1 MSQSSSTLPDA
12 GLALTVSI
20 VVYRSDPAVLQLTLD
35 SIVGAIHYAQNIGLL
50 SKASIDIIHNCAS
63 EPALT
68 ALVAACRTQATGID
82 IELLEGHGNVGYG
95 RGHNLSINKAAS
107 HCHLILNPDV
117 TLAPES
123 LVEGLQ
129 FISRNPEIVAL
140 SPAVTDGEGHKQYV
154 CKRYP
159 SVLDFLLR
167 GFAPAF
173 LKRSF
178 ATRLARYE
186 MRDLPEQEPST
197 DIPIISGCFM
207 LFRTAALRSVGG
219 FDERYFLYFEDFDL
233 SLRVH
238 SKGSLAYLP
247 SMHIVH
253 LGGNSARKG
262 LSHIGMFARSG
273 LRFYNSHG
281 WRLL

>member
-1 MSQSSSTLPDA
+1 MSQLSSTLPDA

-20 VVYRSDPAVLQLTLD
+20 VVYGSDPEVLQLTLD

-68 ALVAACRTQATGID
+68 ALVAACRTQAID
-82 IELLEGHGNVGYG
+82 IDVALLEGHGNVGYG
-95 RGHNLSINKAAS
+95 RGHNLSINKAES

-117 TLAPES
+117 TLATNS
-123 LVEGLQ
+123 LADGLE
-129 FISRNPEIVAL
+129 FMIRNPEIVAL
-140 SPAVTDGEGHKQYV
+140 SPAVTDGDGHKQYV

-173 LKRSF
+173 LKRRF

-207 LFRTAALRSVGG
+207 LFRTAALRCVGG

-238 SKGSLAYLP
+238 SQGSLAYLP
-247 SMHIVH
+247 TMHIVH

-262 LSHIGMFARSG
+262 LGHIGMFARSG

>member
-1 MSQSSSTLPDA
+1 VSQSAYQLPES

-35 SIVGAIHYAQNIGLL
+35 SMLQAIHHAQNRRLL
-50 SKASIDIIHNCAS
+50 SSACIDIILNSAS
-63 EPALT
+63 EPAVT
-68 ALVAACRTQATGID
+68 ELVARCRSQAAGID
-82 IELLEGHGNVGYG
+82 IALLEGHGNIGYG
-95 RGHNLSINKAAS
+95 RGHNLSIKKVES

-117 TLAPES
+117 TLSPES
-123 LVEGLQ
+123 LAEGLE
-129 FISRNPEIVAL
+129 FMIRNPEVVAL
-140 SPAVTDGEGHKQYV
+140 SPAVEDGEGHKQYV
-154 CKRYP
+154 CKRFP
-159 SVLDFLLR
+159 SVLDFMLR

-173 LKRSF
+173 VRRLF
-178 ATRLARYE
+178 AARLARYE

-207 LFRTAALRSVGG
+207 LFRTAALRTVGG

-262 LSHIGMFARSG
+262 LRHIGMFARSG
-273 LRFYNSHG
+273 LRFYNTHG

>member
-1 MSQSSSTLPDA
+1 MTQLSSQLPDA

-35 SIVGAIHYAQNIGLL
+35 SIVAAIHHAQGTGLL
-50 SKASIDIIHNCAS
+50 GRASIDIIHNCGS

-68 ALVAACRTQATGID
+68 ALVAVCRKQATDID
-82 IELLEGHGNVGYG
+82 IVLLEGHGNVGYG
-95 RGHNLSINKAAS
+95 RGHNLSINKAES

-129 FISRNPEIVAL
+129 FMSRNPEIVAL

-173 LKRSF
+173 LKRRF

-207 LFRTAALRSVGG
+207 LFRTAALRAVGG

-238 SKGSLAYLP
+238 SEGSLAYLP

-262 LSHIGMFARSG
+262 LGHIGMFARSG

>member
-1 MSQSSSTLPDA
+1 MNQPSPPLPA
-12 GLALTVSI
+12 ACPALTVSI

-35 SIVGAIHYAQNIGLL
+35 SMLAAIHHAQDRQLL
-50 SKASIDIIHNCAS
+50 GGARIDIIHNAAS
-63 EPALT
+63 EQALT
-68 ALVAACRTQATGID
+68 QLIARCRAEAGGVA

-95 RGHNLSINKAAS
+95 RGHNLAIRSAQS

-117 TLAPES
+117 TLRPES
-123 LVEGLQ
+123 LADGLT
-129 FISRNPEIVAL
+129 FMAANPEVVAL
-140 SPAVTDGEGHKQYV
+140 SPAVTDGAGHKQYV

-159 SVLDFLLR
+159 ALLDFLLR

-173 LKRSF
+173 LRRHF
-178 ATRLARYE
+178 ATRLTRYE
-186 MRDLPEQEPST
+186 MRDLPEQAPST

-207 LFRTAALRSVGG
+207 LFRTAALHAVGG

-238 SKGSLAYLP
+238 AQGSLAYLP

-253 LGGNSARKG
+253 LGGHSARKG
-262 LSHIGMFARSG
+262 LGHIGMFARSA

>member
-1 MSQSSSTLPDA
+1 MSSSSTLAPKT
-12 GLALTVSI
+12 GLALSISI

-35 SIVGAIHYAQNIGLL
+35 SLVAAIQHARSEELL
-50 SKASIDIIHNCAS
+50 SSAYIDIVLNS
-63 EPALT
+63 EKDPALN
-68 ALVAACRTQATGID
+68 ALVAYCRAQDSSIEID
-82 IELLEGHGNVGYG
+82 LVEGHGNVGYG
-95 RGHNLSINKAAS
+95 RGHNLSINRATS
-107 HCHLILNPDV
+107 DCHLILNPDV
-117 TLAPES
+117 RLTPES
-123 LVEGLQ
+123 LSEGLR
-129 FISRNPEIVAL
+129 FIAQNPEVVAL

-159 SVLDFLLR
+159 SVFDFLLR
-167 GFAPAF
+167 GFAPAAI
-173 LKRSF
+173 KRRF
-178 ATRLARYE
+178 ASRLDRYE
-186 MRDLPEQEPST
+186 MRDLPEQQPST

-207 LFRTAALRSVGG
+207 LFRTEALHAVGG

-238 SKGSLAYLP
+238 GKGCLVYLP

-262 LSHIGMFARSG
+262 LRHIGMFARSG
-273 LRFYNSHG
+273 LRFYSTHG